1 MKSTEAFKT
10 IIQQKLEE
18 MAEADPLFAVNYRK
32 DGKNIDDCITYILN
46 TVKKSGCNG
55 FADDEIFGMA
65 AHYYDED
72 NLEVGNKINCDVI
85 VNHQVEL
92 TEEEKKQAR
101 QAAIDRVIAEE
112 KERILKRHKAK
123 QEQTKTTV
131 QQSLF

>member
-10 IIQQKLEE
+10 TIQHKLEE

-32 DGKNIDDCITYILN
+32 EGKNIDDCITYILN

-55 FADDEIFGMA
+55 FADDEIYGMA

-72 NLEVGNKINCDVI
+72 NLEVGKKIHCDVI